1 MHVVNEETFI
11 FDPTNIKNETKQLN
25 QSRALRSLSLRTH
38 SAEDRTMHPPLA
50 STTMAEDEWW
60 CHTEFWVLAVE
71 AAHRVGILAVRDK
84 KEYRTK

>member
-1 MHVVNEETFI
+1 
-11 FDPTNIKNETKQLN
+11 
-25 QSRALRSLSLRTH
+25 
-38 SAEDRTMHPPLA
+38 MHPPLA

-60 CHTEFWVLAVE
+60 CHIEFWVLAVE